1 MKLAQSVGFDAYGTS
16 TQTLDPV
23 ASAIH
28 GLIEHI
34 HLMEKRM
41 DSMCQTIH
49 RLGGE
54 MPDVSMP
61 ELEGCELDKDQDSA
75 KVD

>member
-1 MKLAQSVGFDAYGTS
+1 
-16 TQTLDPV
+16 
-23 ASAIH
+23 
-28 GLIEHI
+28 
-34 HLMEKRM
+34 LMEKRM